1 MDLATLWFVILGVLL
16 TGYAILDGFDLGVGI
31 LYPLVRGETERRLAL
46 NSIGPLWDG
55 TGWYD
60 DQWVKTNSG
69 WQIARRSCRVI
80 WFTGNPAVKE
90 TIPGVSF
97 DTVLDTLRGEGREGR
112 LDFLTAIS

>member
-1 MDLATLWFVILGVLL
+1 MMMNHQVAVIDTHNARSL
-16 TGYAILDGFDLGVGI
+16 TYGSWR
-31 LYPLVRGETERRLAL
+31 LVRYAAADAQAL
-46 NSIGPLWDG
+46 GPLWDG

-97 DTVLDTLRGEGREGR
+97 DTVRAVL
-112 LDFLTAIS
+112 IS